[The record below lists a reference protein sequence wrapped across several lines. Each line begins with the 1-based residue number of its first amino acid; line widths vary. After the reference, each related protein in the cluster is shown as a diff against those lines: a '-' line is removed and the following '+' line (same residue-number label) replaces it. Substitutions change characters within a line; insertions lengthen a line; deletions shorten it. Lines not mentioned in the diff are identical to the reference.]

1 MPAAATKQV
10 IASFQP
16 SMEAGQVA
24 TELVEVGYDW
34 AKKSQ
39 TYLLG
44 HRFSGQMAMVA
55 LIGLFLETAIAIAS
69 AVLILRFQYF
79 Q

>member
-1 MPAAATKQV
+1 M
-10 IASFQP
+10 
-16 SMEAGQVA
+16 
-24 TELVEVGYDW
+24 EVGYDW

-44 HRFSGQMAMVA
+44 HRFSRQMAMAA

-69 AVLILRFQYF
+69 PVLILRFQYF